1 MLWGKEVPAHTSAAL
16 LQKILL
22 PSFFLL
28 VRRRYD
34 HPECA
39 VLVDSGSC
47 PARKKQLCSF
57 PALLKCV
64 EGSQALCGLF
74 SALPAALILLCELL
88 LGDKA
93 PGWLICSLSACSLS
107 TAIRAGMSVSVSV
120 QDLFLAHY
128 AAFLK
133 AAYGRSASQMEL
145 RFFSVCCSQ
154 QFEKRLWARSN
165 DRILCNCQNC

>member
-1 MLWGKEVPAHTSAAL
+1 MLWGKEVPARTSAAL

-93 PGWLICSLSACSLS
+93 PG
-107 TAIRAGMSVSVSV
+107 
-120 QDLFLAHY
+120 
-128 AAFLK
+128 
-133 AAYGRSASQMEL
+133 
-145 RFFSVCCSQ
+145 
-154 QFEKRLWARSN
+154 
-165 DRILCNCQNC
+165 